1 MLPSIAL
8 VFGAQSVSVF
18 TLQFFSRAHDRGT
31 AGQPVPVDE
40 QEIEMSNAAMKTPVP
55 DRHVYEVEAK
65 VTALSNALATLGRG
79 TTLAELL
86 KLIHFPGY
94 TTPAEF
100 AITMAMLESMSA
112 QVESLTRMQNEL
124 VAATKLIVQAK

>member
-1 MLPSIAL
+1 
-8 VFGAQSVSVF
+8 
-18 TLQFFSRAHDRGT
+18 
-31 AGQPVPVDE
+31 
-40 QEIEMSNAAMKTPVP
+40 MSNASVTDLKHPVP
-55 DRHVYEVEAK
+55 DLHVREVEAR

-100 AITMAMLESMSA
+100 AITMAVLDSMSA

-124 VAATKLIVQAK
+124 VAATKMIVKAK

>member
-1 MLPSIAL
+1 MPK
-8 VFGAQSVSVF
+8 
-18 TLQFFSRAHDRGT
+18 
-31 AGQPVPVDE
+31 
-40 QEIEMSNAAMKTPVP
+40 SNL
-55 DRHVYEVEAK
+55 HVGEVEAK

-100 AITMAMLESMSA
+100 AMTIAFLDSMST
-112 QVESLTRMQNEL
+112 QVEALTKMQNEL
-124 VAATKLIVQAK
+124 LAANKMIVKAE

>member
-1 MLPSIAL
+1 
-8 VFGAQSVSVF
+8 
-18 TLQFFSRAHDRGT
+18 
-31 AGQPVPVDE
+31 
-40 QEIEMSNAAMKTPVP
+40 MSNAAVKATGP
-55 DRHVYEVEAK
+55 DRHVHEVEAK

-100 AITMAMLESMSA
+100 AITMAVLDSMSA
-112 QVESLTRMQNEL
+112 QVDSLTKMQNEL
-124 VAATKLIVQAK
+124 VAATKMIVKAK

>member
-1 MLPSIAL
+1 
-8 VFGAQSVSVF
+8 
-18 TLQFFSRAHDRGT
+18 
-31 AGQPVPVDE
+31 
-40 QEIEMSNAAMKTPVP
+40 MSNAAVKATGL
-55 DRHVYEVEAK
+55 DRHVHEVEAK

-100 AITMAMLESMSA
+100 AITMAVLDSMSA
-112 QVESLTRMQNEL
+112 QVDSLTKMQNEL
-124 VAATKLIVQAK
+124 VAATKMIVKAK